1 MANQHRE
8 VLDLQKRTCSWAL
21 GAALVI
27 AVLLLVFGERALA
40 KGLVLGTCF
49 SILNFLL
56 LGKSIPMLLGHG
68 RGKASVIGL
77 ASVLIRFALMAVPL
91 IIAVQSA
98 SFHFVAVVVGIFAVQ
113 IVTLIDYI
121 VIRPLSVEKGMGR

>member
-1 MANQHRE
+1 VNQHRE
-8 VLDLQKRTCSWAL
+8 VLELQKRSCSWAL
-21 GAALVI
+21 GSALVI
-27 AVLLLVFGERALA
+27 AAVLLVLGERALA

-56 LGKSIPMLLGHG
+56 LGRSIPMVLGHG
-68 RGKASVIGL
+68 RGKASMIGL
-77 ASVLIRFALMAVPL
+77 ASVFARFGLLSVPL

-98 SFHFVAVVVGIFAVQ
+98 SFHFVAVVVGLFAVQ

-121 VIRPLSVEKGMGR
+121 IVRPLSAEKGMGR